1 MGGCRRV
8 TEGSYFLLQLVVDV
22 GVELRGHRL
31 ALRIEQL
38 MARLIRV
45 EGSFS
50 CITHRITLLM
60 LLDQLLLLVS
70 DYLDGGFYTCY
81 GN

>member
-50 CITHRITLLM
+50 GITHGVTLLV

-70 DYLDGGFYTCY
+70 DDLDGGFYIC
-81 GN
+81 